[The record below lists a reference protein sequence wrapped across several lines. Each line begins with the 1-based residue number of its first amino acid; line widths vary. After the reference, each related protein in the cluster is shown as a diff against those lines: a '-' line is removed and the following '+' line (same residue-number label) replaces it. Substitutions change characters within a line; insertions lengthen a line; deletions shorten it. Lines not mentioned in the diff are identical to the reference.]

1 MITKKRNIELIC
13 KAMGWEKPIWC
24 DIGANGYLTWKHK
37 TMEDIAEIKA
47 KTGIVCKLTNNRN
60 SRVIVP
66 YYYE

>member
-13 KAMGWEKPIWC
+13 KAMGWEKPRWC

-37 TMEDIAEIKA
+37 TMQDIAEIKA
-47 KTGIVCKLTNNRN
+47 KTGIVCTLTKTHTNRI
-60 SRVIVP
+60 IVP